1 MINFLFKKFNFLIV
15 LFFLFHL
22 PVHATHIIGG
32 DFKVTMTN
40 NGTNSSIYDVQ
51 LRLYRDDV
59 NGAVNMPASVTIGI
73 YQIGTNNLQ
82 TVKTL
87 YLNNGN
93 GSIVPLGD
101 PCFTPNPA
109 IFRIEEG
116 VYNSLTPVTLPNF
129 AMGYYLHY
137 ETCCRNGLVDNLL
150 TPTADGISIFA
161 IIPDP
166 GMGQN
171 SSPDFGNYPNDAY
184 FCVNNTKFFTWPV
197 TDPDGDSLVF
207 SLVPPLNDGTNP
219 NNGNSAPGGGA
230 YPFYPTCA
238 YAAGYNQFNAI
249 GGTPQMS
256 INPVTGEITACPA
269 IFGYFAYAVRVE
281 EFRNGVKIGEVRRDA
296 QYKSEACVLAN
307 PPIISVND
315 PTSTNLDTFLIE
327 VYVSD
332 SICFDIDVGTNDP
345 LDSLYLK
352 LTSNNFNLLGTYMQ
366 PSPYPTGN
374 TTLAYYDW
382 NNVIGD
388 TVFFNPFN
396 LNGNGYLGTTGDLY
410 MRYCWEAPCEAIDS
424 TFLVSM
430 DSYSV
435 DCSGFNQ
442 KLYELYINVS
452 TTATNTLEIPSNITL
467 IVSDTLCLDLFAED
481 TLNDLDTLSIVPNSS
496 TFDFTNTFVQPD
508 FNSASNEFSY
518 DNFSDSLGNTIF
530 MNEFTSSNGVYSAI
544 GSVGLR
550 FCWVVDCDA
559 AAIENFDINYIAY
572 STVCGS
578 DTIFDTSLITIFN
591 DPEPINLDVPSNVYL
606 KLDSLSCIDLYALDN
621 NIISNPNSDDTLII

>member
-1 MINFLFKKFNFLIV
+1 
-15 LFFLFHL
+15 
-22 PVHATHIIGG
+22 
-32 DFKVTMTN
+32 
-40 NGTNSSIYDVQ
+40 
-51 LRLYRDDV
+51 
-59 NGAVNMPASVTIGI
+59 
-73 YQIGTNNLQ
+73 
-82 TVKTL
+82 
-87 YLNNGN
+87 
-93 GSIVPLGD
+93 
-101 PCFTPNPA
+101 
-109 IFRIEEG
+109 
-116 VYNSLTPVTLPNF
+116 
-129 AMGYYLHY
+129 MGYYLHY

-166 GMGQN
+166 GIGQN
-171 SSPDFGNYPNDAY
+171 STPDFGNYPNDAY

-307 PPIISVND
+307 PPLISVND
-315 PTSTNLDTFLIE
+315 PTSTSLDTFSIE

-366 PSPYPTGN
+366 PSPYPSGN
-374 TTLAYYDW
+374 TTLAYFDW

-388 TVFFNPFN
+388 TVF
-396 LNGNGYLGTTGDLY
+396 
-410 MRYCWEAPCEAIDS
+410 
-424 TFLVSM
+424 
-430 DSYSV
+430 
-435 DCSGFNQ
+435 
-442 KLYELYINVS
+442 
-452 TTATNTLEIPSNITL
+452 L
-467 IVSDTLCLDLFAED
+467 IH
-481 TLNDLDTLSIVPNSS
+481 
-496 TFDFTNTFVQPD
+496 
-508 FNSASNEFSY
+508 
-518 DNFSDSLGNTIF
+518 
-530 MNEFTSSNGVYSAI
+530 
-544 GSVGLR
+544 
-550 FCWVVDCDA
+550 
-559 AAIENFDINYIAY
+559 
-572 STVCGS
+572 
-578 DTIFDTSLITIFN
+578 LI
-591 DPEPINLDVPSNVYL
+591 
-606 KLDSLSCIDLYALDN
+606 
-621 NIISNPNSDDTLII
+621 